1 MSTANYISRI
11 IINRLPKYNI
21 SKNDR
26 REIGLQI
33 NNFEERKKIQIRK
46 QIRKQNYNN
55 SVETG
60 VWNG

>member
-11 IINRLPKYNI
+11 IINRLPKCNI

-46 QIRKQNYNN
+46 QNYNN

>member
-11 IINRLPKYNI
+11 IINRLPKCNI